1 MPRRPRPSQQQHQL
15 VRKYIGQRLADY
27 YAQPADTVVGTIP
40 AAAAASSSTAVTTA
54 RSSLR
59 RLRRVWDRWW
69 PQLGVGGVGVSSLP
83 ASNATR
89 PGGLNFAAFWG
100 EWQWRAYLTAL
111 YQTNTAKQ
119 QGQWITPVELFQP
132 YYSQI
137 LGQYCITVFERQQAE
152 QQQQQKPKKK
162 RYQYEIY
169 ELGGGRGTNAHWI
182 LSYIQEK
189 KPDMYQQLTY
199 TIVDSS
205 SSLHALQQQTLV
217 SRTDDRI
224 VVHDNSDT
232 GTTTTTTTTSTTD
245 DATTA
250 TITDPNPPI
259 PPNPHTNR
267 VRFMLK
273 DLMDVAERK

>member
-40 AAAAASSSTAVTTA
+40 AAAATAGSTANVS
-54 RSSLR
+54 SSLR

-69 PQLGVGGVGVSSLP
+69 PQLGGAFFGASSSSLP
-83 ASNATR
+83 ASNAAQ
-89 PGGLNFAAFWG
+89 PMGLNFAAFWG
-100 EWQWRAYLTAL
+100 EWQWRAYLTSL
-111 YQTNTAKQ
+111 YKTNTAEH

-137 LGQYCITVFERQQAE
+137 LGQYCIIVFERQ

-189 KPDMYQQLTY
+189 KPEMYQQLTY

-217 SRTDDRI
+217 SRTDG
-224 VVHDNSDT
+224 NPTADT
-232 GTTTTTTTTSTTD
+232 TTTD
-245 DATTA
+245 DAHATPATA
-250 TITDPNPPI
+250 ATTDPNPSM
-259 PPNPHTNR
+259 PPNPHTDR

>member
-1 MPRRPRPSQQQHQL
+1 MPRRPRPPQQSHQL

-40 AAAAASSSTAVTTA
+40 VAASTATTA
-54 RSSLR
+54 RSSLMR
-59 RLRRVWDRWW
+59 MKRFWDRWW
-69 PQLGVGGVGVSSLP
+69 PQLGVGFFGSSSSVL
-83 ASNATR
+83 SNAAR
-89 PGGLNFAAFWG
+89 PPGLNFAAFWG
-100 EWQWRAYLTAL
+100 EWQWRAYLTTL

-189 KPDMYQQLTY
+189 KPEMYQQLTY